1 MHTRESTLTFINQLR
16 AESVAQVIDPK
27 RKDSLMLYALATLGE
42 WAPAL
47 VERFFKIY
55 FSPIFRGLASYLLHQ
70 LVGIWAAI

>member
-1 MHTRESTLTFINQLR
+1 
-16 AESVAQVIDPK
+16 
-27 RKDSLMLYALATLGE
+27 MLYALATLGE

-70 LVGIWAAI
+70 LVGIWAAM